1 MLVPRIARL
10 ALVAALAALF
20 SAGPTR
26 AEPAAEGSAPI
37 LVKIH
42 ADWCGTCRKLNPTW
56 DELKARHGDGVRYVI
71 LDVTS
76 RDTLVEATAEAE
88 RLGILPVLNAYKAR
102 TGTIVIVDGRTKQ
115 VVEVLKGQTD
125 PAAYEAAIER
135 AQADDTS
142 S

>member
-1 MLVPRIARL
+1 MLAPRL
-10 ALVAALAALF
+10 ASLALIAALAALF

-26 AEPAAEGSAPI
+26 AEPAAEGSGPI

-56 DELKARHGDGVRYVI
+56 DELKARHGDSLSYVI
-71 LDVTS
+71 FDVTS
-76 RDTLVEATAEAE
+76 RDTLVQSTAAAE
-88 RLGILPVLNAYKAR
+88 RLGILPVLNRYKAR

-135 AQADDTS
+135 AQADES